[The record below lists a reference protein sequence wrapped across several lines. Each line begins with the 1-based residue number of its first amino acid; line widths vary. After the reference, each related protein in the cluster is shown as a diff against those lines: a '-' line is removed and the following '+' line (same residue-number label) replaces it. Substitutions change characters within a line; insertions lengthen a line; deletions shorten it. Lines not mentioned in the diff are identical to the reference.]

1 MGEPFLKTLNR
12 SAIAAALLGL
22 VLMMV
27 LPRHGSF
34 GGDFL
39 DAFTVAFCFAFL
51 GHYVDRL
58 LLALPGIE
66 EGAGRLVR
74 VVGWFAGGLWCHL
87 VAGWLWI
94 KYGRDLNELPGLVWG
109 GVFLV
114 IWQPLFNSF
123 TRRQNAAT

>member
-1 MGEPFLKTLNR
+1 MGQPFLKTVNT

-27 LPRHGSF
+27 LPRHASF
-34 GGDFL
+34 AGDFL
-39 DAFTVAFCFAFL
+39 DAFTVAFCFTFI
-51 GHYVDRL
+51 GQYVDRL
-58 LLALPGIE
+58 LLGLPGIQD
-66 EGAGRLVR
+66 GAGRLVR
-74 VVGWFAGGLWCHL
+74 VAGWFAGGLWCHL

-94 KYGRDLNELPGLVWG
+94 KYGRDLNELPRLVWG

-123 TRRQNAAT
+123 TRRQDAPT